1 MKITITL
8 DNDNKVNVEVD
19 YDKTKS
25 SEDILAEYSGVLTV
39 AMSEKLKEFVG
50 TIETDDKKKRTLVES
65 AYMGNKFAFDMLTKL
80 EIKDEEKIF
89 IGDLECALAALKT
102 LGGKQNG

>member
-8 DNDNKVNVEVD
+8 DNNNKVNVEVD
-19 YDKTKS
+19 YDKSKS
-25 SEDILAEYSGVLTV
+25 SEDILAEYNGALTV

-80 EIKDEEKIF
+80 EIKNKEKRF
-89 IGDLECALAALKT
+89 IGDLECALAALKI
-102 LGGKQNG
+102 LWGK